1 MQRRIGLHSG
11 SNPWLLSS
19 PLSASRSITEEMDEP
34 SPTDRSPARCGG
46 AAGVVN
52 QAAADQRTATSQ
64 HQGHTPPQAAHRAP
78 VPPSPPRRLSSSLG
92 HRQPLQTPAGGLPWS
107 RGSHKDTGALRLC
120 VHQHKLLFL
129 KEKPLLTASAFCGET
144 DATGF
149 PPVPWTCGPSQGF
162 GTPKLNVSCEVLGT
176 RSGDKE
182 TSF

>member
-64 HQGHTPPQAAHRAP
+64 HQGHTPPQAARRAP

-92 HRQPLQTPAGGLPWS
+92 HRQPLQTPAGGPPWS

-129 KEKPLLTASAFCGET
+129 KEKPLLKASAFCREM

-149 PPVPWTCGPSQGF
+149 PLCRGPVGPHKGSA
-162 GTPKLNVSCEVLGT
+162 PPN
-176 RSGDKE
+176 
-182 TSF
+182 